1 MKRIILLDIDGVLV
15 QPGGYRA
22 ALRATV
28 QRFVGDYHIEE
39 DLLTELEQRGISSEW
54 DMSPLIIAAYWED
67 VLSRQPM
74 SGLSDDVAVAA
85 KQIQSQ
91 IKDVLKNLHVPEF
104 DLVTG
109 QYPAEAAFQAGCFA
123 SIPEGLRKNLLTESR
138 NARKSETFRT
148 FQHFTL
154 GSETY
159 QATYQLPAEFEAQ
172 SLLRT
177 EDKANISKE
186 MGERLRHPMISLAAF
201 TARPSHPPRGID
213 ASVGY
218 APEAEL
224 ALELVRMA
232 DIPLMAFGKLEYIA
246 AQRGLDPAALIKPSP
261 FQALAGALAAWTG
274 DELSALNA
282 AYDWQS
288 TGMFNGKFREL
299 PKSFELAVV
308 EDTLGGIR
316 SVRAAGEILQKA
328 GFDVTV
334 RVFGLTSG
342 IVVKAAAFEQAGVPY
357 FADWEDLMRAG
368 FTSTQG

>member
-1 MKRIILLDIDGVLV
+1 MKKIVLLDIDGVLV
-15 QPGGYRA
+15 RPHGYRA

-28 QRFVGDYHIEE
+28 HRFIGGYPVEE
-39 DLLTELEQRGISSEW
+39 DLLTELERRGIASEW
-54 DMSPLIIAAYWED
+54 DMSPLIIAAYWEE

-74 SGLSDDVAVAA
+74 SGLSDEVAVAA

-91 IKDVLKNLHVPEF
+91 VKAAPKNLHVPEF
-104 DLVTG
+104 DLVMG
-109 QYPAEAAFQAGCFA
+109 QYPADTAFQAGCFS
-123 SIPEGLRKNLLTESR
+123 SIPEGLRKNLLTDSR
-138 NARKSETFRT
+138 DVHKSETFRT

-154 GSETY
+154 GSETFE
-159 QATYQLPAEFEAQ
+159 QTYQLRAEFEAQ

-186 MGERLRHPMISLAAF
+186 MGERLRHPMNSLAAF

-213 ASVGY
+213 ASIGY

-224 ALELVRMA
+224 ALELVGMA

-246 AQRGLDPAALIKPSP
+246 AQHGLDPAALIKPSP

-274 DELSALNA
+274 DELAALQA
-282 AYDWQS
+282 AYEWQR
-288 TGMFNGKFREL
+288 TGMLNGCFSEL
-299 PKSFELAVV
+299 PKSFELLVV

-316 SVRAAGEILQKA
+316 STRAAGEILRAA

-334 RVFGLTSG
+334 RAFGLTCG
-342 IVVKAAAFEQAGVPY
+342 IAAKAAAFEQAGVPH